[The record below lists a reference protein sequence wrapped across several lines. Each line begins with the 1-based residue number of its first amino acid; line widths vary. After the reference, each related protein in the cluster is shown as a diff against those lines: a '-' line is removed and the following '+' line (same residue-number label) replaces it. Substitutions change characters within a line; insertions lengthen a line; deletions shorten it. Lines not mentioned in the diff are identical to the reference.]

1 MDLVR
6 EKHSIGDIYFLIN
19 TIVVMLK
26 SRVLKNYLSHV
37 SHFVVIIKTYEQACP
52 SLLAK
57 STINKEQMDPPF
69 S

>member
-37 SHFVVIIKTYEQACP
+37 SHFVVII
-52 SLLAK
+52 
-57 STINKEQMDPPF
+57 IF
-69 S
+69 

>member
-37 SHFVVIIKTYEQACP
+37 SHFKVIIKTYEQACP